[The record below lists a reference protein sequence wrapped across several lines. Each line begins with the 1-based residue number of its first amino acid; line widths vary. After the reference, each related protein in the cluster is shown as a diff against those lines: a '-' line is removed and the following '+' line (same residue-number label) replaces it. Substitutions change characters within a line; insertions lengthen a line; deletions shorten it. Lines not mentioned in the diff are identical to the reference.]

1 MTNEDTPIYGQ
12 TAAMHQPGSDQD
24 GFGGDAPEP
33 APQPI
38 TDVAVD
44 PANDPPVTPN
54 TDPAPE
60 DSEPHDEDVD
70 AALGRETEDG
80 PGFGD
85 ESQLPAEDFD
95 GFASEDVEV
104 SE

>member
-1 MTNEDTPIYGQ
+1 MSDTPIFDE
-12 TAAMHQPGSDQD
+12 TAEIVE
-24 GFGGDAPEP
+24 F
-33 APQPI
+33 APQPV

-44 PANDPPVTPN
+44 PADDPEVTPN

-60 DSEPHDEDVD
+60 DSEPHDDEDVD

-85 ESQLPAEDFD
+85 ESQLPPEDFA
-95 GFASEDVEV
+95 GFAGEDVEV
-104 SE
+104 TE

>member
-1 MTNEDTPIYGQ
+1 MANTKKENSMSDTPIFDQ
-12 TAAMHQPGSDQD
+12 TVETAESDEN
-24 GFGGDAPEP
+24 DAPEP
-33 APQPI
+33 APVVTPSPELE
-38 TDVAVD
+38 T
-44 PANDPPVTPN
+44 PPVTPN
-54 TDPAPE
+54 TEPTPE
-60 DSEPHDEDVD
+60 GWEPHDDEDVD

-95 GFASEDVEV
+95 GFATDDVEV

>member
-1 MTNEDTPIYGQ
+1 VVNTTKENSMSDTPNFDE
-12 TAAMHQPGSDQD
+12 TVETSD
-24 GFGGDAPEP
+24 P
-33 APQPI
+33 APQPV

-44 PANDPPVTPN
+44 PADDPEVTPN
-54 TDPAPE
+54 TEPAPE
-60 DSEPHDEDVD
+60 FDGFHDEEDVD

-95 GFASEDVEV
+95 SFATDDVEV
-104 SE
+104 TE